1 LLSAST
7 PFRLGTANVTKSSK
21 MKTAIITS
29 TKVKPRWRHMCEIY
43 DLAAKSQCATQTWSV
58 GVLERRKSDRRVA
71 SPNVALPKDRCA
83 GKSVGRNTS
92 RADLLHRSI
101 FRRSFPHPGNEL
113 VEHRHACLCA
123 QRAFS
128 WLKGNRLQACLAHK
142 LGSLYSA
149 PPGQRAA
156 KKWQP
161 SDSVSKFDMLGL

>member
-1 LLSAST
+1 
-7 PFRLGTANVTKSSK
+7 

-58 GVLERRKSDRRVA
+58 GVLERRKSDRRGAPPSVA
-71 SPNVALPKDRCA
+71 PTKRPICRQKRRAQHSAEPIGCIAPS
-83 GKSVGRNTS
+83 SVVP
-92 RADLLHRSI
+92 
-101 FRRSFPHPGNEL
+101 FPLGNQL

-128 WLKGNRLQACLAHK
+128 LQEGNRLQACLAPR
-142 LGSLYSA
+142 LESLCL
-149 PPGQRAA
+149 PPSGQRAA

-161 SDSVSKFDMLGL
+161 SGSVSKFDMLGLWYA